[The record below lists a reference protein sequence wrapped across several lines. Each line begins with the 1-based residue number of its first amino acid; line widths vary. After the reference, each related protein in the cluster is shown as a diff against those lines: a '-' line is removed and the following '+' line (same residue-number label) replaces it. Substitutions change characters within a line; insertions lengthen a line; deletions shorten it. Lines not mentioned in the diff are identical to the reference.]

1 MNIFNKR
8 IFYRLLF
15 SYIITIVIVMAALLI
30 GVYFLSP
37 NSYQRHMTNQEMM
50 SQTMMESA
58 NPENIPGQG
67 LRLMQGQN
75 QELSQ
80 LPVGIGYLNFREA
93 VFDSLLWAVLI
104 SSLLAFGISFYNSQ
118 KIVRPL
124 HQLDEASREIANGN
138 YSKRIP
144 IEGQDE
150 FSHLA
155 MSFNRMSEMLEGVER
170 TRVQMIGDISH
181 ELRTPLTIIHGYL
194 EGMAD
199 GLIPVDEETYA
210 LMRKETER
218 LTRLVNGLQ
227 ELSRV
232 ESGSVEL
239 SQILIQ
245 FTDWIRDLV
254 KRNQIIFT
262 ESSLKLSLFVDPAAE
277 KARVFMDDD
286 RMTQVLTNLLSNA
299 RQFSP
304 LNSEVSIHVSL
315 IKDQLEVVIKDQGIG
330 ISRENINHIFERF
343 YQVERSRSNNGRE
356 GSGIG
361 LSIAKALV
369 LAHGGEIRAES
380 AGPGEGTSFII
391 KLPIQ

>member
-1 MNIFNKR
+1 
-8 IFYRLLF
+8 
-15 SYIITIVIVMAALLI
+15 
-30 GVYFLSP
+30 
-37 NSYQRHMTNQEMM
+37 M
-50 SQTMMESA
+50 SQTMMESV

-67 LRLMQGQN
+67 SRLMQGQN
-75 QELSQ
+75 QELNQ
-80 LPVGIGYLNFREA
+80 QPGGIGYLNFREA

-124 HQLDEASREIANGN
+124 QQLDEASREIANGN

-155 MSFNRMSEMLEGVER
+155 VNFNQMSEMLEGVER
-170 TRVQMIGDISH
+170 TRVRMIGDISH

-227 ELSRV
+227 ELSNV

-239 SQILIQ
+239 SQISVQ

-254 KRNQIIFT
+254 KRNQIIFN

-277 KARVFMDDD
+277 KTKVFMDDD

-304 LNSEVSIHVSL
+304 VNSEVSIHVSL
-315 IKDQLEVVIKDQGIG
+315 IKDQLEIVIKDQGIG
-330 ISRENINHIFERF
+330 IARENLDHIFERF
-343 YQVERSRSNNGRE
+343 YQVERSRSNSSRE

-369 LAHGGEIRAES
+369 LSHGGEIRAES
-380 AGPGEGTSFII
+380 AGAGKGTSFII
-391 KLPIQ
+391 KLPIQK

>member
-1 MNIFNKR
+1 MVV
-8 IFYRLLF
+8 LVL
-15 SYIITIVIVMAALLI
+15 
-30 GVYFLSP
+30 GVYFISP
-37 NSYQRHMTNQEMM
+37 NSYQRHIMTQDMM
-50 SQTMMESA
+50 NMTMAEGEIINFA
-58 NPENIPGQG
+58 PGQG

-75 QELSQ
+75 QDTSQ
-80 LPVGIGYLNFREA
+80 LPIGVGYLNFREA

-104 SSLLAFGISFYNSQ
+104 SSVIAFVISFYNSQ
-118 KIVRPL
+118 KILKPL
-124 HQLDEASREIANGN
+124 QQLDIASREITKGD

-155 MSFNRMSEMLEGVER
+155 KSFNQMSEMLEGVEK

-199 GLIPVDEETYA
+199 GLIPADEETYS

-239 SQILIQ
+239 NQKNVN
-245 FTDWIRDLV
+245 FAEWIKNLV
-254 KRNQIIFT
+254 KRNQILFDDN
-262 ESSLKLSLFVDPAAE
+262 SLSLRLIMDPAVE
-277 KARVFMDDD
+277 TVKIYMDDD
-286 RMTQVLTNLLSNA
+286 RMTQVLTNLLANS

-304 LNSEVSIHVSL
+304 EKSEITLTVTIV
-315 IKDQLEVVIKDQGIG
+315 KDKLEVRIKDQGIG
-330 ISRENINHIFERF
+330 ITKEHLKHIFERF
-343 YQVERSRSNNGRE
+343 YQVDRSRSNSSRE

-369 LAHGGEIRAES
+369 LAHGGEIWAES
-380 AGPGEGTSFII
+380 EGTGSGASFII
-391 KLPIQ
+391 KLPIQK

>member
-1 MNIFNKR
+1 
-8 IFYRLLF
+8 
-15 SYIITIVIVMAALLI
+15 
-30 GVYFLSP
+30 
-37 NSYQRHMTNQEMM
+37 M
-50 SQTMMESA
+50 SQTMMEGG

-75 QELSQ
+75 QDLSQ
-80 LPVGIGYLNFREA
+80 PQAGIGYLNFREA
-93 VFDSLLWAVLI
+93 VFDSLLWAVLV
-104 SSLLAFGISFYNSQ
+104 SSLIAFGISFYNSQ
-118 KIVRPL
+118 KIVKPL

-155 MSFNRMSEMLEGVER
+155 MSFNQMSEMLEGVEK

-199 GLIPVDEETYA
+199 GLIPADEETYA
-210 LMRKETER
+210 LMRKETAR

-239 SQILIQ
+239 FQKSVQ
-245 FTDWIRDLV
+245 FFDWIRELV
-254 KRNQIIFT
+254 KRNQILFN
-262 ESSLKLSLFVDPAAE
+262 ESSLKLSLLVDPAAE
-277 KARVFMDDD
+277 KAKVFIDDD
-286 RMTQVLTNLLSNA
+286 RMTQVLTNLLANA

-304 LNSEVSIHVSL
+304 ENSEVSISVYL
-315 IKDQLEVVIKDQGIG
+315 IKDQLEVIIKDQGIG
-330 ISRENINHIFERF
+330 IARENLNHIFERF
-343 YQVERSRSNNGRE
+343 YQVDRSRSNSSRE

-361 LSIAKALV
+361 LSISKALV

-380 AGPGEGTSFII
+380 AGSGKGTSFII
-391 KLPIQ
+391 KLPIQK